1 VSPVRPMAV
10 HDLDAVKAVERS
22 SGERFRSLADPRLS
36 RCADDE
42 PFTEAE
48 LTPYIRDSRAWVAV
62 EGTAVVG
69 FVIVDILDGCAHI
82 EEIAVAAQF
91 GRRGHGA
98 ALLREVDRWASS
110 AGLAALTL
118 TTFRDVPW
126 NGPWYQAL
134 GFRVLEHDEWTPGLR
149 QRRET
154 EDAIGLPAGLRIV
167 MRRELR
173 PIPRDGL

>member
-1 VSPVRPMAV
+1 MSPVRPMAV

-22 SGERFRSLADPRLS
+22 AGERFRSLADPRLS

-98 ALLREVDRWASS
+98 ALLRDLIDTAWVTSS
-110 AGLAALTL
+110 VPAAPRTGIVQP
-118 TTFRDVPW
+118 TDPK
-126 NGPWYQAL
+126 N
-134 GFRVLEHDEWTPGLR
+134 PGYN
-149 QRRET
+149 
-154 EDAIGLPAGLRIV
+154 PATGTA
-167 MRRELR
+167 
-173 PIPRDGL
+173 PAQK